1 MEKLYT
7 VSKNKTRTDCG
18 SDHEFLIAKLRLK
31 LKKAGKTTRPF
42 RYLNQIPYNYTV
54 EVTNRFKELDL
65 LDRVPEEVWTEVH
78 DTVQEA
84 VIKAILKKSKCKR
97 AKWLSEEAIQIAKKR
112 SQKQTRK
119 GKIYPFEFSVPKN
132 RKEK

>member
-1 MEKLYT
+1 M
-7 VSKNKTRTDCG
+7 
-18 SDHEFLIAKLRLK
+18 
-31 LKKAGKTTRPF
+31 
-42 RYLNQIPYNYTV
+42 
-54 EVTNRFKELDL
+54 
-65 LDRVPEEVWTEVH
+65 
-78 DTVQEA
+78 
-84 VIKAILKKSKCKR
+84 IKAILKKSKCKR

>member
-1 MEKLYT
+1 M
-7 VSKNKTRTDCG
+7 TR
-18 SDHEFLIAKLRLK
+18 SDRM
-31 LKKAGKTTRPF
+31 PD
-42 RYLNQIPYNYTV
+42 
-54 EVTNRFKELDL
+54 EL
-65 LDRVPEEVWTEVH
+65 WTEVH